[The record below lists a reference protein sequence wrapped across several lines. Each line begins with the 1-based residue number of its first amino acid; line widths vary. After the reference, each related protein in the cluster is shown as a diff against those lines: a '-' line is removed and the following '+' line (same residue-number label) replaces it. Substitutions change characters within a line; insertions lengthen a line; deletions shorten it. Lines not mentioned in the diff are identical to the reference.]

1 MKVAGSSLI
10 CFHYSQMAQKRN
22 EQKGTQKKKSSKK
35 SWRMTSSK
43 IMSPW
48 TAMARQKEGRKVTNT
63 TVRRGSRCR
72 NYSATTVPLSDHLIT
87 AAVVESIS
95 VPHGVCHPKTAR
107 VSSIGRCTVVARA
120 AVPATPGSDEC
131 RVKCSWCL
139 CCSVDYSRVPRPAPG
154 QGIGKSG
161 SDEV

>member
-22 EQKGTQKKKSSKK
+22 EQKGTQKKKCSKK

-48 TAMARQKEGRKVTNT
+48 TAMARQKEGRKATTT

-72 NYSATTVPLSDHLIT
+72 NYSATTVPFSDHLIT
-87 AAVVESIS
+87 AAVVDSIS
-95 VPHGVCHPKTAR
+95 VAHGLVSPENSSRLIYRTVHCGLSLLVQLFLPLPDLTTASCENATGAFA
-107 VSSIGRCTVVARA
+107 VLCTTV
-120 AVPATPGSDEC
+120 E
-131 RVKCSWCL
+131 
-139 CCSVDYSRVPRPAPG
+139 
-154 QGIGKSG
+154 
-161 SDEV
+161 